1 MQPGAML
8 HTQARMQSITPPPST
23 PAHTAEVSIIRTGRD
38 GRLRFTPE
46 QRRELLAAFDRSGQ
60 SAMAFA
66 RDHGVHY
73 QTFIAWLRKRRES
86 GTLPLTGPA
95 FAEVLIDPAAH
106 AAAPLRVILPCGSVV
121 EVSSRAAIPLAVELL
136 TALRRPC

>member
-1 MQPGAML
+1 
-8 HTQARMQSITPPPST
+8 MQSITPPPST
-23 PAHTAEVSIIRTGRD
+23 PAPGAEVSIIRTGRD

-46 QRRELLAAFDRSGQ
+46 QRRDLLAAFDRGGQ

-66 RDHGVHY
+66 RGHGVHY

-86 GTLPLTGPA
+86 GHPAAACPA
-95 FAEVLIDPAAH
+95 FAEVVLDQAPGSGP
-106 AAAPLRVILPCGSVV
+106 PLRVTLPCGSLI
-121 EVSSRAAIPLAVELL
+121 EIASRAGLPLAVELL

>member
-1 MQPGAML
+1 
-8 HTQARMQSITPPPST
+8 MQSITPPPST
-23 PAHTAEVSIIRTGRD
+23 PATSAEVSIIRTGRD

-46 QRRELLAAFDRSGQ
+46 QRQGLLAAFDRGGQ

-66 RDHGVHY
+66 RTHGVQY

-86 GTLPLTGPA
+86 GCPAEAGPA
-95 FAEVLIDPAAH
+95 FAEVVLDQVPGSGP
-106 AAAPLRVILPCGSVV
+106 PLRVTLPCGSVI
-121 EVSSRAAIPLAVELL
+121 EIGSRAALPLAIELL

>member
-1 MQPGAML
+1 
-8 HTQARMQSITPPPST
+8 MQSITLPPST
-23 PAHTAEVSIIRTGRD
+23 PAPSEGSIIRTGRD

-46 QRRELLAAFDRSGQ
+46 QRQELLAAFDRAGQ

-73 QTFIAWLRKRRES
+73 QTFIAWLRKRRERES
-86 GTLPLTGPA
+86 QADAGPA
-95 FAEVLIDPAAH
+95 FAEVVLDQPSGSSP
-106 AAAPLRVILPCGSVV
+106 PLRVALPCGSII
-121 EVSSRAAIPLAVELL
+121 EIASRAALPLAIELL